1 MRVLVPLLLFVWMVG
16 SSNESEA
23 AETLTLKG
31 HSDWVLSVSFSPDG
45 KRLACARDGSL
56 EVWDIH
62 SLTSRSSRGCVL
74 DFLSG

>member
-1 MRVLVPLLLFVWMVG
+1 MRVLVPLLLFVWMAG

-31 HSDWVLSVSFSPDG
+31 HSDWVLSVSFSHDG

-56 EVWDIH
+56 EVWDVH
-62 SLTSRSSRGCVL
+62 SLTKSK
-74 DFLSG
+74 